1 MASTEAVFSV
11 NVEGAPTVQAV
22 MPITTR
28 TSAIPPGLQ
37 TWPILLYKLLAM
49 GHRDSQPSVP
59 VFAEGRSGFSS
70 TAKKLRLAAGQKV
83 AILNAP
89 QGYTAQLIPAVR
101 FKRA

>member
-11 NVEGAPTVQAV
+11 NVEGAPTVQAAG
-22 MPITTR
+22 PIITR
-28 TSAIPPGLQ
+28 MSAILPSPE

-49 GHRDSQPSVP
+49 GHLDSQRPLP
-59 VFAEGRSGFSS
+59 VFGEGRSGISS

-89 QGYTAQLIPAVR
+89 QGYTAQISPALR
-101 FKRA
+101 FKRG